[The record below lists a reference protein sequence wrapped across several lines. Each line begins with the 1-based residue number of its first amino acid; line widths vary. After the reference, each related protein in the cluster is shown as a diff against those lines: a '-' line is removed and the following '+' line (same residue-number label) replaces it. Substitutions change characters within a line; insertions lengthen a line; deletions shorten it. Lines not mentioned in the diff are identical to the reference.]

1 LALAACTASVRA
13 ADDMLQAQLAAIEAA
28 QMAARDCFRNE
39 LQQVERTE
47 AAQKLPT
54 DRFLK
59 ELDKNVEAALGIARA
74 NSGRPTAFEAL
85 KFVIRTNGS
94 GPGDGTARA
103 LRLILD
109 HGDDCRPG
117 QGSYLAHMALRLWQ
131 YPDAET
137 VLRGV
142 LTKNPN
148 RDDRAA
154 ACYWLA
160 RYLQEQS
167 RLVRRLREKPGDK
180 KYFDDHKAAAPVDSL
195 VREKDS
201 DALDREATTLLER
214 AVAEFGDVRLTDY
227 KRTISEFVIGE
238 LFAARN
244 LDISQPAPDIAGADH
259 EGKTFK
265 LSDHRGKV
273 VVLTFSGN
281 WCGPCVQMYPEERS
295 LLVKLKDQPFAVV
308 SVNTD
313 AEVKTLKEAIA
324 SGQITWRCWW
334 DGGTDGP
341 ITTRWGVTS
350 FPAIFV
356 LDRQGVIRFKNV
368 RSDDLE
374 RAVSTLLDMPESSA
388 APR

>member
-1 LALAACTASVRA
+1 
-13 ADDMLQAQLAAIEAA
+13 
-28 QMAARDCFRNE
+28 
-39 LQQVERTE
+39 
-47 AAQKLPT
+47 
-54 DRFLK
+54 
-59 ELDKNVEAALGIARA
+59 
-74 NSGRPTAFEAL
+74 
-85 KFVIRTNGS
+85 
-94 GPGDGTARA
+94 
-103 LRLILD
+103 
-109 HGDDCRPG
+109 
-117 QGSYLAHMALRLWQ
+117 MALRLWQ

-180 KYFDDHKAAAPVDSL
+180 KYFDDHKVAAPVDSL
-195 VREKDS
+195 VREKDM

-214 AVAEFGDVRLTDY
+214 AVAEFGDVRPTDY
-227 KRTISEFVIGE
+227 KRTIAEFVIGE
-238 LFAARN
+238 LFAAQN
-244 LDISQPAPDIAGADH
+244 LNIGQPAPDIAGADH

-295 LLVKLKDQPFAVV
+295 FLVKLKDQPFAVV
-308 SVNTD
+308 SVSTD

-356 LDRQGVIRFKNV
+356 LDRQGLIRFKNV